1 MKRIREIL
9 RYKLEHRL
17 SNERI
22 SRALSLSKGSIYNVL
37 HRFKESGLSWPLCED
52 ISDTELESLL
62 YKEPTE
68 ATDHLP
74 DVVYLEKE
82 LRRPHVTLQR
92 LFEEYKEA
100 HPEGMSRTQF
110 YEYFAKH
117 RPPKVDMKMLH
128 KGGDLIFTDYSGD
141 GLEYTD
147 RTTGKIVPV
156 ELFVCA
162 WGASSYSY
170 AEATLSQKTE
180 DWVQSHDRAFQYFG
194 AVSHGLVP
202 DNLKS
207 GVKKASRYDPEIN
220 PLFVRLAEHYKTA
233 VIPARVAKPKDKAV
247 AESAVLQVQ
256 RFILARLRNRRFFSL
271 YEINSAIWEEL
282 ELLNARPMKDYGN
295 QSRKQRFKELD
306 LPYAKPLP
314 KERFKITEIKNGVR
328 VAPNYHIRY
337 KECYYSVPFNYVR
350 CRVDVF
356 QTGRILEIYRD
367 NKHICRHLMSTKKYS
382 YTTHRDHMPPAHKF
396 VKGWSKSYFIF
407 EAGKIGAATAEAV
420 KQIMEFK
427 EHAQQGYNAAMGVL
441 RFAKV
446 YSKER
451 VENACKRA
459 LYFKSASY
467 RSIKSILE
475 QKLDKEPLEESPSE
489 NTVDTVLHSNIR
501 GATYYTHFKKRN
513 NNYA

>member
-9 RYKLEHRL
+9 RYKFDHCL

-22 SRALSLSKGSIYNVL
+22 SGALSISKGSIYNIL
-37 HRFKESGLSWPLCED
+37 HRFKESGLSWPLPD
-52 ISDTELESLL
+52 SISDTDLESSL
-62 YKEPTE
+62 YTEPTE
-68 ATDHLP
+68 TKENFP
-74 DVVYLEKE
+74 DINYLENE

-92 LFEEYKEA
+92 LYEEYKDA
-100 HPEGMSRTQF
+100 HPTGISRTQF

-117 RPPKVDMKMLH
+117 RPSKIDMKVIH
-128 KGGDLIFTDYSGD
+128 KGGDLIFADYSGD
-141 GLEYTD
+141 GLEYID
-147 RTTGKIVPV
+147 RLTGEIVPV
-156 ELFVCA
+156 ELFVCC

-170 AEATLSQKTE
+170 AEATLSQKRE

-220 PLFVRLAEHYKTA
+220 PLYARLAEHYKTA
-233 VIPARVAKPKDKAV
+233 IIPARVAKPKDKAV
-247 AESAVLQVQ
+247 VENAVLQVQ
-256 RFILARLRNRRFFSL
+256 RFILARLRNRRFYSL
-271 YEINSAIWEEL
+271 YEVNSAIREEL
-282 ELLNARPMKDYGN
+282 ELFNARPMKDYGN

-306 LPYAKPLP
+306 LPYAKKLP

-337 KECYYSVPFNYVR
+337 KDCYYSVPFNYVR

-356 QTGRILEIYRD
+356 QTGRILEIYR
-367 NKHICRHLMSTKKYS
+367 NNQHVCRHLMSTRNYS
-382 YTTHRDHMPPAHKF
+382 YTTKKEHMPPEHTF

-427 EHAQQGYNAAMGVL
+427 EHAQQGYNTAMGIL

-446 YSKER
+446 YSEER

-459 LYFKSASY
+459 LYFGSISY

-475 QKLDKEPLEESPSE
+475 QKLDKEPLEESNSE
-489 NTVDTVLHSNIR
+489 NTMNAVLHSNIR
-501 GATYYTHFKKRN
+501 GATYYTN
-513 NNYA
+513 